1 MHGMCLVL
9 LSWIVV
15 TLPSAVRAQEPETPP
30 PKTAAGNPEAGK
42 PEVPETETAKPKF
55 QREIVLQ
62 NLSPFA
68 RRQGVAVVVPFAQ
81 GIAADNP
88 GLMAGDYHTVWQP
101 FGARWPDRSWR
112 QALCLFRAEVPRLS
126 ELRVPLLAGNHTFG
140 DESITMPTA
149 TITFVVRRGK
159 SVERVEAIRVR
170 DLEKN
175 AMRRVELRRARIGKS
190 GLVAELIV
198 TAWRDQRH
206 ADISLAVFFSDPTSK
221 SMQRKFDEI
230 GVECRGMGIVLRH
243 SGFLGVRQGM
253 TNYGSRC
260 VLLQNG
266 VLGDGQGLRRAGVMV
281 PPPDGSRVG
290 DETLRAVATAPLL
303 AATSWRDTG
312 AFGPFGVVPA
322 PPPWL
327 AGNKLRM
334 HFAARHKAFTSRERP
349 GQDPFG
355 VGPHGLQRMAGQTG
369 DQDDFGVCK
378 LSPIAW
384 SGVPSMLLEV
394 EMSVLQE
401 ACRPVHFF
409 ETDATPV
416 DPAKHPDW
424 VVWSG
429 RTHWHGGVSKD
440 RLGKPVP
447 EPSPESHGWTGKDR
461 QHWSSNYLAAYALLT
476 GSHWARLELENE
488 ARLYLAGQTLDPK
501 HTTSNAGAPRG
512 AGRVALAAS
521 WNLCVTDNDKLRK
534 RMDQRMDRV
543 YYQQWLG
550 RKFEQN
556 RVRPMAVSGPDA
568 RLLHGKHAFW
578 NPWQDAIAAVGFAAH
593 HRMTGN
599 RHARQLAET
608 LAVNVVKHG
617 WLIDERGNQIA
628 MAMRWLKG
636 APFTDAQWRSRDET
650 LVQWAFGS
658 SYSEWSIGAIEIA
671 RVVAERDGDLE
682 VARKAM
688 AIQQTWRSQR
698 HRPAANYPYL
708 SGFDRFGEW
717 DATTWSAK
725 PPPPK

>member
-9 LSWIVV
+9 LTWIAV
-15 TLPSAVRAQEPETPP
+15 TLPSAVTAQSIETPP
-30 PKTAAGNPEAGK
+30 K
-42 PEVPETETAKPKF
+42 PPPQDSEPPTPT
-55 QREIVLQ
+55 RTRDIVLQ
-62 NLSPFA
+62 NLAPFA

-88 GLMAGDYHTVWQP
+88 QLMAGDYHTVWQP

-112 QALCLFRAEVPRLS
+112 QALCLFVAEIPRLS
-126 ELRVPLLAGNHTFG
+126 ELRVPLLAGTNTFA
-140 DESITMPTA
+140 DEAIQMPEA
-149 TITFVVRRGK
+149 KITFVARRGK
-159 SVERVEAIRVR
+159 SVDRVEAVRVR

-198 TAWRDQRH
+198 TAWRNQRH
-206 ADISLAVFFSDPTSK
+206 ADISLAVFYSDPTSK
-221 SMQRKFDEI
+221 SMQRTFDEI
-230 GVECRGMGIVLRH
+230 AVVCEGMGIVLRH
-243 SGFLGVRQGM
+243 PGYLGIAQAM
-253 TNYGSRC
+253 TPKGSRN
-260 VLLQNG
+260 VLLQKR
-266 VLGDGQGLRRAGVMV
+266 VIGDGQGLRRAGVMV
-281 PPPDGSRVG
+281 PPFDGNRIG
-290 DETLRAVATAPLL
+290 DETLRAIATAPLL

-312 AFGPFGVVPA
+312 AFGPFGTVPA
-322 PPPWL
+322 PPRWL
-327 AGNKLRM
+327 AGNNLRR
-334 HFAARHKAFTSRERP
+334 HFAARHKTFVSRERP
-349 GQDPFG
+349 GGDPFG

-378 LSPIAW
+378 LSGVAW

-394 EMSVLQE
+394 ELSVLQE

-447 EPSPESHGWTGKDR
+447 PPRSEAHGWTGKDR
-461 QHWSSNYLAAYALLT
+461 QHWSSNYLGAYALLT

-501 HTTSNAGAPRG
+501 YTTSNSGAPRG

-521 WNLCVTDNDKLRK
+521 WNLCVTDNDKLRE

-543 YYQQWLG
+543 YFQQWLG
-550 RKFEQN
+550 RKFQPD
-556 RVRPMAVSGPDA
+556 RVRPMSVSGPDA
-568 RLLHGKHAFW
+568 RLLHGKHEFW

-593 HRMTGN
+593 HRMTN
-599 RHARQLAET
+599 NPRARQLAEQ

-617 WLIDERGNQIA
+617 WLIDERGNQVA
-628 MAMRWLKG
+628 MAMRWLQG
-636 APFTDAQWRSRDET
+636 APFTEQQWRSRDET

-658 SYSEWSIGAIEIA
+658 AYSEWSIGAVEIA
-671 RVVAERDGDLE
+671 RVVAERDGLTD
-682 VARKAM
+682 VAEKAI
-688 AIQQTWRSQR
+688 AIQRTWRAQR
-698 HRPAANYPYL
+698 HRPATNYPHL

-717 DATTWSAK
+717 DATTWS
-725 PPPPK
+725 PK